1 MERSITRETH
11 PYIVYSS
18 DDAEVS
24 GVFRD
29 LQIYVNN
36 VFKLSDGYLQSS
48 YVSRNS
54 LSKEPIKVTII
65 GPNVRLNDCIID
77 KVSINKHG
85 SVIIPCA
92 YMEGLASSLSD
103 I

>member
-1 MERSITRETH
+1 MNVSRETH
-11 PYIVYSS
+11 PYLVYSD

-36 VFKLSDGYLQSS
+36 VFKLSDGYLQNS

-54 LSKEPIKVTII
+54 ASEEPIKVTII
-65 GPNVRLNDCIID
+65 GPNVRLNDCTIS
-77 KVSINKHG
+77 KVSLQKHG
-85 SVIIPCA
+85 LIIVPCN
-92 YMEGLASSLSD
+92 YLEGLASSLSD

>member
-1 MERSITRETH
+1 METSISRETH
-11 PYIVYSS
+11 PYLVYSS

-36 VFKLSDGYLQSS
+36 VFKLTDGYLQAS

-54 LSKEPIKVTII
+54 LSQEPIKVTII
-65 GPNVRLNDCIID
+65 GPNVRLNDCTIS
-77 KVSINKHG
+77 KVSLQKHG
-85 SVIIPCA
+85 LIIVPCN
-92 YMEGLASSLSD
+92 YLEGLASSLSD
-103 I
+103 L